1 MIPTHFSARALRLVQ
16 HRRTPPPV
24 PVGGTPPAMP
34 SSTIRFQFPVRFPLP
49 LGLLFQHTDQTCIQ
63 LNKNTLTDLHHQQRQ
78 TLRVVTPPHTAHSP
92 WITHGSPN
100 PQRTGKGIVNVC
112 VPPALRFVFLN
123 ETDMFRGPCFV
134 IACTHVTSNLSRESV
149 CVGPD
154 GRSTTQNPM
163 TKDHD
168 EVRTFIKS
176 NVSGLVKLVKNEA
189 ADSSTK
195 AKIISWMAAVSSTCA
210 KCTQT

>member
-1 MIPTHFSARALRLVQ
+1 M
-16 HRRTPPPV
+16 
-24 PVGGTPPAMP
+24 
-34 SSTIRFQFPVRFPLP
+34 
-49 LGLLFQHTDQTCIQ
+49 
-63 LNKNTLTDLHHQQRQ
+63 
-78 TLRVVTPPHTAHSP
+78 
-92 WITHGSPN
+92 
-100 PQRTGKGIVNVC
+100 
-112 VPPALRFVFLN
+112 
-123 ETDMFRGPCFV
+123 
-134 IACTHVTSNLSRESV
+134 

>member
-1 MIPTHFSARALRLVQ
+1 
-16 HRRTPPPV
+16 
-24 PVGGTPPAMP
+24 
-34 SSTIRFQFPVRFPLP
+34 
-49 LGLLFQHTDQTCIQ
+49 
-63 LNKNTLTDLHHQQRQ
+63 
-78 TLRVVTPPHTAHSP
+78 
-92 WITHGSPN
+92 
-100 PQRTGKGIVNVC
+100 
-112 VPPALRFVFLN
+112 
-123 ETDMFRGPCFV
+123 
-134 IACTHVTSNLSRESV
+134 
-149 CVGPD
+149 
-154 GRSTTQNPM
+154 M